1 MYNNLLKWS
10 FEKNSL
16 LCKLT
21 KIQVEKIVSKI
32 ETVNYE
38 AKQNV
43 FVSNSK
49 CDKLVIVLE
58 GALENVFYI
67 YFI

>member
-1 MYNNLLKWS
+1 MITKILGDKIQVIMYNNLLKWS

-32 ETVNYE
+32 ETINYE
-38 AKQNV
+38 AK
-43 FVSNSK
+43 
-49 CDKLVIVLE
+49 
-58 GALENVFYI
+58 
-67 YFI
+67 